1 MVKFMSRIPAG
12 TFLVPM
18 ILSALVYTIWPNLFS
33 NLGGVTDAF
42 LGGSGTAFIIGMLS
56 FVSGMGINFK
66 TIGKLLKHHGVLL
79 LVKFILCVVLGLLYV
94 TFFGQSGIFGISAL
108 AFIVALCSIN
118 PALYISLTKDFGDEI
133 DVAAFGLIGLFG
145 IPAAPMFIYAIS
157 GQGAIDWMPIIST
170 ILPLILGIILGNLDK
185 DFPKLFGP
193 AIGVLL
199 PILGWNIG
207 QGMNLIEGVQ
217 SGVYGL
223 LLVFVFYFFMSPL
236 YLTDKNLLKKD
247 GVVGLSMTSVAGVS
261 ASFPAI
267 IAQANPALSPF
278 VAGATA
284 QIVTA
289 TIITALLT
297 PVLVRKIYNKKH
309 PVVSK

>member
-18 ILSALVYTIWPNLFS
+18 ILSAIVYTIWPNLFS
-33 NLGGVTDAF
+33 NIGGVTDAF
-42 LGGSGTAFIIGMLS
+42 LGGNGTSFVVGMLS

-94 TFFGQSGIFGISAL
+94 TFFGQAGIFGISAL
-108 AFIVALCSIN
+108 AFIIALCSIN
-118 PALYISLTKDFGDEI
+118 PALYISLSQDFGDEI
-133 DVAAFGLIGLFG
+133 DVAAFSLIGLFG

-157 GQGAIDWMPIIST
+157 GQGAIDWMPIFST
-170 ILPLILGIILGNLDK
+170 VLPLILGVVLGNLDK
-185 DFPKLFGP
+185 DIPKLFGP
-193 AIGVLL
+193 AIMVLL

-217 SGVYGL
+217 SGIYGL
-223 LLVFVFYFFMSPL
+223 LLVVVYYFFMSPV
-236 YLTDKNLLKKD
+236 YLTDKVLLKTD
-247 GVVGLSMTSVAGVS
+247 GVSGLSMTAVAGVS

-267 IAQANPALSPF
+267 IAQANPDLAPY
-278 VAGATA
+278 VTGATT

-289 TIITALLT
+289 AIVTALLT
-297 PVLVRKIYNKKH
+297 PVIVRKVYNKEH
-309 PVVSK
+309 PAVSK

>member
-18 ILSALVYTIWPNLFS
+18 ILSAIVYTIWPNLFS
-33 NLGGVTDAF
+33 SIGGVTEAF
-42 LGGSGTAFIIGMLS
+42 LGGNGTAFMVGIMS

-118 PALYISLTKDFGDEI
+118 PALYISLTQDFGDEI

-157 GQGAIDWMPIIST
+157 GQGAIDWMPIFST
-170 ILPLILGIILGNLDK
+170 ILPLILGVVLGNLDK
-185 DFPKLFGP
+185 DFPKLFAP

-207 QGMNLIEGVQ
+207 QGMNLIEGLQ

-223 LLVFVFYFFMSPL
+223 LLVVVFYFFMSPV
-236 YLTDKNLLKKD
+236 YLTDKKLLKTD
-247 GVVGLSMTSVAGVS
+247 GIAGLSMTAVAGVS

-267 IAQANPALSPF
+267 IAQANPDLAPY
-278 VAGATA
+278 VIGATA

-289 TIITALLT
+289 AIVTAVLT
-297 PVLVRKIYNKKH
+297 PIIVRKVYNKEH
-309 PVVSK
+309 PAVSK

>member
-18 ILSALVYTIWPNLFS
+18 ILSAIVYTIWPNLFS
-33 NLGGVTDAF
+33 SIGGVTEAF
-42 LGGSGTAFIIGMLS
+42 LGGNGTAFMVGIMS

-118 PALYISLTKDFGDEI
+118 PALYISLTQDFGDEI

-157 GQGAIDWMPIIST
+157 GQGAIDWMPIFST
-170 ILPLILGIILGNLDK
+170 ILPLILGVVLGNLDK
-185 DFPKLFGP
+185 DFPKLFAP

-207 QGMNLIEGVQ
+207 QGMNLIEGLQ

-223 LLVFVFYFFMSPL
+223 LLVVVFYFFMSPV
-236 YLTDKNLLKKD
+236 YLTDKKLLKTD
-247 GVVGLSMTSVAGVS
+247 GIAGLSMTAVAGVS

-267 IAQANPALSPF
+267 IAQANPDLAPY
-278 VAGATA
+278 VIGATA

-289 TIITALLT
+289 AIVTAVLT
-297 PVLVRKIYNKKH
+297 PIIVRKVYNKEH
-309 PVVSK
+309 SVVTK